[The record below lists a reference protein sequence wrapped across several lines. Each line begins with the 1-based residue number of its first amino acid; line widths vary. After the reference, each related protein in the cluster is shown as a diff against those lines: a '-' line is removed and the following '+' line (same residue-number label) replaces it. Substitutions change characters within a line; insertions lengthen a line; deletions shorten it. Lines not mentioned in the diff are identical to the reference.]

1 LKCEGFFVSQEYAVF
16 LFMLVIEN
24 LHISYNSVCVTVW
37 LVTD

>member
-1 LKCEGFFVSQEYAVF
+1 
-16 LFMLVIEN
+16 MPVIEN